1 MRKFFIS
8 FTAILIIVSCKKQ
21 HEGACSPVTPQSEAN
36 SINAYCNANG
46 IAYTVDT
53 NGIYYQV
60 VNSGSGTKPDMS
72 STITVKYAG
81 YLLNGQ
87 AVDTT
92 HISTPFTNSLNQF
105 IEGWQIAIPYIQEGG
120 HIKMVIPSSLAY
132 GCTGIQNIVPSNAP
146 IYFDVI
152 LVGVTN

>member
-1 MRKFFIS
+1 MRRFLIAITIISLFI
-8 FTAILIIVSCKKQ
+8 SCKKQ
-21 HEGACSPVTPQSEAN
+21 HDGACAPVTTVSEAN
-36 SINAYCNANG
+36 SISAYCNANG
-46 IAYTVDT
+46 IAYIVDT

-60 VNSGSGTKPDMS
+60 VNPGSGTKPDMS

-92 HISTPFTNSLNQF
+92 HTSTPFTNSLNQF
-105 IEGWQIAIPYIQEGG
+105 IEGWQIAIPYIQQGG
-120 HIKMVIPSSLAY
+120 HIKMVVPSSLAY

-152 LVGVTN
+152 LVSVTN